1 MISTPGPLELLV
13 ILGLALLVLGPN
25 RLPDAARS
33 AGKAYRDFRAALS
46 DEDEDED
53 EFASGDEYDLAEA
66 GPAAE
71 AEYREEVAGDDD
83 TAAELA
89 DAGPAGEAGY
99 REKVTGA
106 DEAGD
111 EPAGSV
117 DAGDEPAG
125 AATQRTRG
133 TGTEAGDPAP
143 PPIS

>member
-46 DEDEDED
+46 GDNEDED
-53 EFASGDEYDLAEA
+53 EFAAGDEYDLAEA

-71 AEYREEVAGDDD
+71 AEYREAVAGEEDEAEPAAAHDGD
-83 TAAELA
+83 AAELA
-89 DAGPAGEAGY
+89 DAGPAGEAAY
-99 REKVTGA
+99 REK
-106 DEAGD
+106 
-111 EPAGSV
+111 
-117 DAGDEPAG
+117 
-125 AATQRTRG
+125 AAG

>member
-46 DEDEDED
+46 GDHEDED
-53 EFASGDEYDLAEA
+53 EFAAGDEYDLAEA

-71 AEYREEVAGDDD
+71 AEYREEVAGEEGDAETAGDDD
-83 TAAELA
+83 AAELA
-89 DAGPAGEAGY
+89 EAGPAGEAAY
-99 REKVTGA
+99 REKTA
-106 DEAGD
+106 
-111 EPAGSV
+111 
-117 DAGDEPAG
+117 
-125 AATQRTRG
+125 G

-143 PPIS
+143 PPVS

>member
-46 DEDEDED
+46 GDNEDGD
-53 EFASGDEYDLAEA
+53 EFAAGDEYDLAEA

-89 DAGPAGEAGY
+89 DAGPAGEAAY
-99 REKVTGA
+99 REK
-106 DEAGD
+106 
-111 EPAGSV
+111 
-117 DAGDEPAG
+117 
-125 AATQRTRG
+125 AAG